1 MMNCLESCACCDKRA
16 DLSGG
21 HCHFLTELVH
31 QDALV
36 LQASTQN
43 CQTRGIAE
51 QCIEVDWVRPT
62 DSKLAVAQ
70 LECRKPCGAKHGMS
84 VPLDKS

>member
-1 MMNCLESCACCDKRA
+1 MHAVIKA

-31 QDALV
+31 QDALI

-43 CQTRGIAE
+43 RESGIAA
-51 QCIEVDWVRPT
+51 QC
-62 DSKLAVAQ
+62 KA
-70 LECRKPCGAKHGMS
+70 
-84 VPLDKS
+84 